1 MMPGKKR
8 LILQANQASIED
20 YLKASDPMALDTAL
34 HQVGLTADEV
44 EIMIAGPGTTLDV
57 IISET
62 QKWNQLMKNGCVQG
76 GPVSPI
82 TSRAVDV
89 SATSTPAPASTAEPT
104 AASTLARTLE
114 PTIRGYGGYPV
125 TDTTPGGIT
134 ILSKGE
140 VIVVPNPVSSLP
152 SEWKI
157 YKDPFYTYTVAYPPD
172 WFLIAPPPDAI
183 EKAYAAG
190 AKQVLGLSISI
201 SSVDS
206 SKGPGTEPRVLTPQ
220 DSLGIDIT
228 VDDYPIKPGES
239 LKEWMTRPIERVWPG
254 AITSI
259 EEVDFKGLPALI
271 VHHRSIAPVDENL
284 ALLNIY
290 IAAKDGRVFRIGARP
305 DPKDTI
311 YSDTFKQI
319 LDSFTILEQ

>member
-1 MMPGKKR
+1 MQPGKKH
-8 LILQANQASIED
+8 LILQASQASVED
-20 YLKASDPMALDTAL
+20 FLKAVDSKAIDTAL
-34 HQVGLTADEV
+34 RQAGLTADEV
-44 EIMIAGPGTTLDV
+44 EIQVVGPGATLDV
-57 IISET
+57 MFSEI
-62 QKWNQLMKNGCVQG
+62 QKWNQLMKNGCVRG
-76 GPVSPI
+76 GPVPLI

-104 AASTLARTLE
+104 AASTLAPTLE
-114 PTIRGYGGYPV
+114 PTARGYGGYPV

-157 YKDPFYTYTVAYPPD
+157 YKDPFYTYTVAYPPE

-190 AKQVLGLSISI
+190 AKQVLGLGIGI

-206 SKGPGTEPRVLTPQ
+206 SKGVGTEPRVLNPQ

-239 LKEWMTRPIERVWPG
+239 LKEWMTRPIERVG

-271 VHHRSIAPVDENL
+271 VHHRSIAPGEENL
-284 ALLNIY
+284 TLLNIY